1 VGVGL
6 NDQAAAQGR
15 PEITPHDFGLWLVS
29 QAESNA
35 LEGEYETA
43 ARLREL
49 AAMVA
54 NDPDGF
60 RAYMKE
66 RAVS

>member
-1 VGVGL
+1 MTS
-6 NDQAAAQGR
+6 AAQGR
-15 PEITPHDFGLWLVS
+15 PEITPFDFGLWLIA

-35 LEGEYETA
+35 LEGQHETA

-49 AAMVA
+49 AELVA

-66 RAVS
+66 RAAS

>member
-1 VGVGL
+1 VPSH
-6 NDQAAAQGR
+6 DQPAAQAR
-15 PEITPHDFGLWLVS
+15 PEITAFDFHLWLVS

-35 LEGEYETA
+35 LEGEHETA

-66 RAVS
+66 RAAR